1 MEGVKEFLESS
12 TIHGLTYISTSRNS
26 LIRILWIVVVI
37 SGFITAG
44 MFINNAFMDWEKSP
58 IETSI
63 ETFPI
68 SEVHFPKIVVCPPK
82 VGFSLI
88 LYEHMLA
95 ISAHE
100 HAHEYII

>member
-1 MEGVKEFLESS
+1 MEALQEFLESS
-12 TIHGLTYISTSRNS
+12 TIHGLIYISTSRNS
-26 LIRILWIVVVI
+26 LIRLIWIVVVI

-44 MFINNAFMDWEKSP
+44 LFINNAFLDWEKSP

-88 LYEHMLA
+88 LCEQMLA

-100 HAHEYII
+100 HEHEHII

>member
-1 MEGVKEFLESS
+1 MV
-12 TIHGLTYISTSRNS
+12 II
-26 LIRILWIVVVI
+26 I
-37 SGFITAG
+37 SGFLTAG
-44 MFINNAFMDWEKSP
+44 LLINNAFLDWEKSP

-88 LYEHMLA
+88 LCEQMLEFND
-95 ISAHE
+95 HE
-100 HAHEYII
+100 LGLT